1 MIFWILIKHKNKIK
15 NKNKLTGNFKVKNYK
30 CFGKQFDY
38 QVAKKM
44 FAREHASR

>member
-1 MIFWILIKHKNKIK
+1 MNFNQSFKKKKI
-15 NKNKLTGNFKVKNYK
+15 TGNFKVKNYK

-44 FAREHASR
+44 FEREHASR